1 MLDDYFQNVA
11 IKVHY
16 STKPETWFAYGMEVG
31 AEGFDAVGPATPSA
45 RVSEW
50 QQAGDSL
57 LWQIIISPE
66 RELHFEKLTCYLL
79 IKMEKDLSRK
89 FEWVAAIHKDTG
101 HHHVHLA
108 IRGIDKAG
116 EEVTFSPDYV
126 KRGLRRRAREIATA
140 QLGHV
145 LNCPYITLRIP
156 PGN

>member
-1 MLDDYFQNVA
+1 MLDDYLQSVVVKFS
-11 IKVHY
+11 Y
-16 STKPETWFAYGMEVG
+16 STTAEKWPAYGLELG
-31 AEGFDAVGPATPSA
+31 GEGFDAMGSVSPSA
-45 RVSEW
+45 RVSEL

-66 RELHFEKLTCYLL
+66 RGAELHLEKLTCYLL
-79 IKMEKDLSRK
+79 AKVERDLSRK
-89 FEWVAAIHKDTG
+89 LEWVATIHKDTG

-126 KRGLRRRAREIATA
+126 KRGLRRRARELATA

-145 LNCPYITLRIP
+145 L
-156 PGN
+156 